1 MICLKCGFSD
11 TLEHIGP
18 RNAARR
24 LIQYGSAARVIYAT
38 QGKDDILIE
47 NKMLEVK
54 YHAKASRE
62 AVEHFYDYVEQ
73 LACDM
78 REGRLPLA
86 KRDSKKISYQKRFM
100 QVKDARREVVIIDR

>member
-1 MICLKCGFSD
+1 M
-11 TLEHIGP
+11 
-18 RNAARR
+18 
-24 LIQYGSAARVIYAT
+24 
-38 QGKDDILIE
+38 
-47 NKMLEVK
+47 
-54 YHAKASRE
+54 
-62 AVEHFYDYVEQ
+62 EHFYDYVEQ